1 MTSKIYY
8 INTVDKTTSWNQP
21 ENFDGTF
28 VVIDDATGFTAAT
41 KLPTPGGSGSDGDAA
56 VTGTAAAPSPAKGTG
71 ETIPEPVKATAA
83 APETPPAPEPAKA
96 AEEDDNTVVGGEV
109 VDIDLTD
116 PKVADAAVKIQSSFR
131 GFKERK
137 DLKAAEPAAAA
148 QAAATGATPKDDGAA
163 TGSAE
168 TEEPAPA
175 PTPAPA
181 LAPAPAQEEG
191 AAAERKVSK

>member
-1 MTSKIYY
+1 M
-8 INTVDKTTSWNQP
+8 
-21 ENFDGTF
+21 
-28 VVIDDATGFTAAT
+28 A
-41 KLPTPGGSGSDGDAA
+41 DAA
-56 VTGTAAAPSPAKGTG
+56 VKIQSSFRGFKERKDLKAAEPEKAETTPAPA
-71 ETIPEPVKATAA
+71 
-83 APETPPAPEPAKA
+83 PAPEPAKA

-131 GFKERK
+131 DFKERK

-148 QAAATGATPKDDGAA
+148 QAAGTGATPKDDGAA